1 MKIIS
6 RNNKLYLH
14 FSHQGQLVRKSMKM
28 DDTPKNRTILKKEVI
43 PEIQKQLVIGE
54 FFKNTNNPTFD
65 VFAETSFSIHKHNRK
80 EATQQH
86 YQAVYKLHIKPT
98 FGHLKLNDVKRS
110 QFSLWQNSLLKK
122 LTGKTVKVVRTVL
135 MTILEDAYKEEIIE
149 KNYLKLV
156 DPPKV
161 VETREKLPFSV
172 EEIYN
177 KVLDN
182 FPKHMRAYFA
192 LGFFTGM
199 RTGELIAL
207 QWENIDL
214 SESLIKVRHST
225 RAGRMTEPKT
235 KSSIR
240 DIEILETLKPY
251 LVAHKKMSRE
261 DSKFVFETNRRN
273 PYQRSD
279 KISSHYWKKI
289 LLSQNSKYRNLYQMR
304 YTFASQM
311 LMNNA
316 DFLNREEHTTTQKLH
331 S

>member
-1 MKIIS
+1 MS
-6 RNNKLYLH
+6 DLLRFLH
-14 FSHQGQLVRKSMKM
+14 
-28 DDTPKNRTILKKEVI
+28 
-43 PEIQKQLVIGE
+43 
-54 FFKNTNNPTFD
+54 FKNTNNPTFD
-65 VFAETSFSIHKHNRK
+65 VFSETSFSIHKHNRK
-80 EATQQH
+80 EATQKH
-86 YQAVYKLHIKPT
+86 YEAVYKLHIQPT
-98 FGHLKLNDVKRS
+98 FGHLKVNDIKRS
-110 QFSLWQNSLLKK
+110 QFSLWQNSLLKD

-161 VETREKLPFSV
+161 VETREKKPFSV

-177 KVLDN
+177 ILDN
-182 FPKHMRAYFA
+182 SPQHMRAYFA

-207 QWENIDL
+207 QWENIDFN
-214 SESLIKVRHST
+214 ESIIKVRHST

-240 DIEILETLKPY
+240 DIEILDMLKPY
-251 LVAHKKMSRE
+251 LIEHRKISNQ
-261 DSKFVFETNRRN
+261 DSKFVFETNRGN

-289 LLSQNSKYRNLYQMR
+289 LLSQNIQYRNLYQMR
-304 YTFASQM
+304 HTFASQM
-311 LMNNA
+311 LMNNEDILWVA
-316 DFLNREEHTTTQKLH
+316 HMLGHKDSTITLEKYARYIPRKDIERASFLKRD
-331 S
+331 